1 MVPRILGSSV
11 DVYPS
16 WVLFALVV
24 TVLYEGVNVIFTVSG
39 SIIIAERWRKAFA
52 TEVVAGER
60 KLETAASGKE
70 HAGLRGAGGR
80 EG

>member
-1 MVPRILGSSV
+1 MGSSV

-39 SIIIAERWRKAFA
+39 SIIIAERWREAFV
-52 TEVVAGER
+52 TEVVAGEK

-70 HAGLRGAGGR
+70 HAGLRGAGRR